1 MKKTKIHEVI
11 SIQTI
16 NDLPKLHERIGYY
29 LSIGKKIDVK
39 IKHGKAVIIEQKVKR
54 HAKGS
59 WKKQGY

>member
-1 MKKTKIHEVI
+1 MKKAKLHEVI

-39 IKHGKAVIIEQKVKR
+39 IMHGKAVIIEQKVKK
-54 HAKGS
+54 HGEYCKCL
-59 WKKQGY
+59 